1 MRADVATLR
10 ALEGAFGFA
19 SVDEL
24 AILTRLI
31 IKTIIQVGHC
41 LNFRERWDQT
51 GTKRCI
57 FSKQLN
63 IRSLLK
69 AAA

>member
-10 ALEGAFGFA
+10 ALESAFGFA

-31 IKTIIQVGHC
+31 I
-41 LNFRERWDQT
+41 
-51 GTKRCI
+51 
-57 FSKQLN
+57 
-63 IRSLLK
+63 
-69 AAA
+69 